1 MQRAAMPGDAKDGS
15 SMRLAFQQIHID
27 AARNAT
33 DDFNPF
39 HDPRKARLV
48 RGNPFA
54 GTIVLG
60 FQLEGLIEHA
70 IDLHRDAHAER
81 ATLEREGLHFSN
93 YQLTFASVLAP
104 GQRFGIEI
112 KPTIVAADRS
122 SLSNRVV
129 IRAEDRVAPPT
140 QGVAP
145 PTPGVA
151 PPTPGVAPPTPG
163 VAPPTPGVAPPTPGG
178 MVLIGYKRETRE
190 PLVAADRDPPAL
202 PALRLLPDRSFVP
215 GTACFLK
222 RKFLNTGNAKN
233 FLAGSLCDQGYYF
246 DEIAERVNFPDL
258 FPASLLSCA
267 LLEKAQQEGHDFLVD
282 PMVYMAHT
290 IAIDRRIA
298 RRLRSND
305 VLHMLVEGPET
316 VEGDKGLRTS
326 GVRKLRFRCFGL
338 VGHEEMLYRAEVLM
352 APLASILR

>member
-1 MQRAAMPGDAKDGS
+1 MGGAAMPGDAAAGGS
-15 SMRLAFQQIHID
+15 GPLAFQQIHID

-70 IDLHRDAHAER
+70 IDLYRDAHAER
-81 ATLEREGLHFSN
+81 AIVERDGLHFSN
-93 YQLTFASVLAP
+93 YQLTFANVLAP

-112 KPTIVAADRS
+112 KPTLAAADRS

-129 IRAEDRVAPPT
+129 IRVEGSVAPPT
-140 QGVAP
+140 LGVAP

-151 PPTPGVAPPTPG
+151 PPTPGL
-163 VAPPTPGVAPPTPGG
+163 
-178 MVLIGYKRETRE
+178 VLLGYKRETRE
-190 PLVAADRDPPAL
+190 PLVAIGHDPSPL
-202 PALRLLPDRSFVP
+202 PALRPLPDRTFVP

-258 FPASLLSCA
+258 FPVSLLSCA
-267 LLEKAQQEGHDFLVD
+267 LLEKAQQEGHDFLAD

-290 IAIDRRIA
+290 IAVDRRLA

-316 VEGDKGLRTS
+316 VEGEKGLKTS
-326 GVRKLRFRCFGL
+326 GVPKLRFRCFGL
-338 VGHEEMLYRAEVLM
+338 VGREEMLYRAEVLM

>member
-1 MQRAAMPGDAKDGS
+1 MQRAAMPGDATDGG
-15 SMRLAFQQIHID
+15 SMPFAFQQIHID

-81 ATLEREGLHFSN
+81 ATIEREGLHFSN

-140 QGVAP
+140 
-145 PTPGVA
+145 
-151 PPTPGVAPPTPG
+151 
-163 VAPPTPGVAPPTPGG
+163 PGVAPPTPGG

-202 PALRLLPDRSFVP
+202 PALRPLPDRSFVP

-316 VEGDKGLRTS
+316 VEGDKGLKTS

-338 VGHEEMLYRAEVLM
+338 VDQEHLLYRAEVLM
-352 APLASILR
+352 APLASIVR

>member
-1 MQRAAMPGDAKDGS
+1 MEHAGKRGDTSDGVAAA
-15 SMRLAFQQIHID
+15 LAFQQIHID
-27 AARNAT
+27 AVRNAT

-39 HDPRKARLV
+39 HDPRKARLI

-70 IDLHRDAHAER
+70 IDLHRDAHGER
-81 ATLEREGLHFSN
+81 AIVDRDELHFSN
-93 YQLTFASVLAP
+93 YQLTFANVLAP
-104 GQRFGIEI
+104 DERFRIEV
-112 KPTIVAADRS
+112 KPTIVATDPP

-129 IRAEDRVAPPT
+129 VRSEGAV
-140 QGVAP
+140 
-145 PTPGVA
+145 
-151 PPTPGVAPPTPG
+151 
-163 VAPPTPGVAPPTPGG
+163 
-178 MVLIGYKRETRE
+178 VLLGYKRETRE
-190 PLVAADRDPPAL
+190 PLVGSDRDPSPL
-202 PALRLLPDRSFVP
+202 PVLRPLPDRRIVP

-267 LLEKAQQEGHDFLVD
+267 LLEKAQQEGHDFLAD

-290 IAIDRRIA
+290 ISVDRRIA

-305 VLHMLVEGPET
+305 VLHMLIEDPET
-316 VEGDKGLRTS
+316 IEGEKGLRTS

-338 VGHEEMLYRAEVLM
+338 AGNEQMLYRAEVLM
-352 APLASILR
+352 APLASIVR

>member
-1 MQRAAMPGDAKDGS
+1 MPGDATDGS

-39 HDPRKARLV
+39 HDPRKAGLV

-70 IDLHRDAHAER
+70 IDLHRDEHAER
-81 ATLEREGLHFSN
+81 ATVEREGLHFSN

-122 SLSNRVV
+122 SLSNRLV
-129 IRAEDRVAPPT
+129 IRAE
-140 QGVAP
+140 G
-145 PTPGVA
+145 
-151 PPTPGVAPPTPG
+151 G

-190 PLVAADRDPPAL
+190 PLVAPDCDPPAL
-202 PALRLLPDRSFVP
+202 PALRPLPDRSFVP

-267 LLEKAQQEGHDFLVD
+267 LLEKAQQEGHDFLLD

-316 VEGDKGLRTS
+316 VEGDKGLKTS

-338 VGHEEMLYRAEVLM
+338 VGCEEMLYRAEVLM

>member
-1 MQRAAMPGDAKDGS
+1 MPGDAMDGNP
-15 SMRLAFQQIHID
+15 MPLAFQQIHVD

-60 FQLEGLIEHA
+60 FQLECLVEHA
-70 IDLHRDAHAER
+70 IDLYRDAHDER
-81 ATLEREGLHFSN
+81 AIVGQEGLHFSN
-93 YQLTFASVLAP
+93 YQLTFANVLAP

-112 KPTIVAADRS
+112 KPTIAAADRS

-129 IRAEDRVAPPT
+129 MRAEGTVAPR
-140 QGVAP
+140 
-145 PTPGVA
+145 TPGD
-151 PPTPGVAPPTPG
+151 
-163 VAPPTPGVAPPTPGG
+163 APPTPGVAPPTPGG
-178 MVLIGYKRETRE
+178 MVLLGYKRETRE
-190 PLVAADRDPPAL
+190 PLVAADRDPSPL
-202 PALRLLPDRSFVP
+202 PALRPLPDRTFVP

-267 LLEKAQQEGHDFLVD
+267 LLEKAQQEGHDFLAD
-282 PMVYMAHT
+282 PMVYMTHT
-290 IAIDRRIA
+290 IAVDRRIA

-305 VLHMLVEGPET
+305 VLHMLVGGPET
-316 VEGDKGLRTS
+316 VEGEKGLGTS

-338 VGHEEMLYRAEVLM
+338 VGQEQMLYRAEVLM

>member
-1 MQRAAMPGDAKDGS
+1 MPGDATDGG
-15 SMRLAFQQIHID
+15 SMPLAFQQIHID

-81 ATLEREGLHFSN
+81 ATVEREGLHFSN

-129 IRAEDRVAPPT
+129 IRAE
-140 QGVAP
+140 G
-145 PTPGVA
+145 
-151 PPTPGVAPPTPG
+151 G

-190 PLVAADRDPPAL
+190 PLVAPDCDPPAL
-202 PALRLLPDRSFVP
+202 PALRPLPDRSFVP

-246 DEIAERVNFPDL
+246 DEIAERVNFPEL

-290 IAIDRRIA
+290 IAVDRRIA

-316 VEGDKGLRTS
+316 VEGDKGLKTS

-338 VGHEEMLYRAEVLM
+338 VGQEQMLYRAEVLM

>member
-1 MQRAAMPGDAKDGS
+1 MPGDATDGGS
-15 SMRLAFQQIHID
+15 TPLAFQQIHID

-60 FQLEGLIEHA
+60 FQLEGLVEHA

-81 ATLEREGLHFSN
+81 ATIEREGLHFSN

-129 IRAEDRVAPPT
+129 IRAEGR
-140 QGVAP
+140 
-145 PTPGVA
+145 
-151 PPTPGVAPPTPG
+151 
-163 VAPPTPGVAPPTPGG
+163 VAPPTPGG

-202 PALRLLPDRSFVP
+202 PALRPLPDRSFVP

-233 FLAGSLCDQGYYF
+233 LLAGSLCDQGYYF

-258 FPASLLSCA
+258 FPVSLLSCA
-267 LLEKAQQEGHDFLVD
+267 LLEKAQLEGHDFLVD
-282 PMVYMAHT
+282 PMVYMAHM
-290 IAIDRRIA
+290 IAVDRRIA
-298 RRLRSND
+298 RGLRSND

-316 VEGDKGLRTS
+316 VEGDKGLKTS

-338 VGHEEMLYRAEVLM
+338 VGREAMLYRAEVLM
-352 APLASILR
+352 APLASIAR

>member
-1 MQRAAMPGDAKDGS
+1 M
-15 SMRLAFQQIHID
+15 
-27 AARNAT
+27 
-33 DDFNPF
+33 
-39 HDPRKARLV
+39 
-48 RGNPFA
+48 
-54 GTIVLG
+54 
-60 FQLEGLIEHA
+60 
-70 IDLHRDAHAER
+70 
-81 ATLEREGLHFSN
+81 
-93 YQLTFASVLAP
+93 
-104 GQRFGIEI
+104 
-112 KPTIVAADRS
+112 
-122 SLSNRVV
+122 
-129 IRAEDRVAPPT
+129 
-140 QGVAP
+140 
-145 PTPGVA
+145 
-151 PPTPGVAPPTPG
+151 
-163 VAPPTPGVAPPTPGG
+163 
-178 MVLIGYKRETRE
+178 
-190 PLVAADRDPPAL
+190 
-202 PALRLLPDRSFVP
+202 P

-290 IAIDRRIA
+290 IAVDRRIA

-316 VEGDKGLRTS
+316 VEGDKGLKTS

-338 VGHEEMLYRAEVLM
+338 VGQEEMLYRAEVLM

>member
-1 MQRAAMPGDAKDGS
+1 
-15 SMRLAFQQIHID
+15 
-27 AARNAT
+27 
-33 DDFNPF
+33 
-39 HDPRKARLV
+39 
-48 RGNPFA
+48 
-54 GTIVLG
+54 
-60 FQLEGLIEHA
+60 
-70 IDLHRDAHAER
+70 
-81 ATLEREGLHFSN
+81 
-93 YQLTFASVLAP
+93 
-104 GQRFGIEI
+104 
-112 KPTIVAADRS
+112 
-122 SLSNRVV
+122 
-129 IRAEDRVAPPT
+129 
-140 QGVAP
+140 
-145 PTPGVA
+145 
-151 PPTPGVAPPTPG
+151 
-163 VAPPTPGVAPPTPGG
+163 

-202 PALRLLPDRSFVP
+202 PALRPLPDRSFVP

>member
-1 MQRAAMPGDAKDGS
+1 MPGDATDGG
-15 SMRLAFQQIHID
+15 SMPLAFQQIHID

-81 ATLEREGLHFSN
+81 ATIEREGLHFSN

-129 IRAEDRVAPPT
+129 IRAE
-140 QGVAP
+140 G
-145 PTPGVA
+145 
-151 PPTPGVAPPTPG
+151 G

-202 PALRLLPDRSFVP
+202 PALRPLPDRSFVP

-290 IAIDRRIA
+290 IAVDRRIA

-316 VEGDKGLRTS
+316 VEGDKGLKTS

-338 VGHEEMLYRAEVLM
+338 VGQEQMLYRAEVLM

>member
-1 MQRAAMPGDAKDGS
+1 MPGDATDGS

-81 ATLEREGLHFSN
+81 ATIEREGLHFSN

-129 IRAEDRVAPPT
+129 IRAEDR
-140 QGVAP
+140 
-145 PTPGVA
+145 
-151 PPTPGVAPPTPG
+151 

-352 APLASILR
+352 APRASILR

>member
-1 MQRAAMPGDAKDGS
+1 MQRAAMPGDATDGS

-81 ATLEREGLHFSN
+81 ATIEREGLHFSN

-129 IRAEDRVAPPT
+129 IRAEDR
-140 QGVAP
+140 
-145 PTPGVA
+145 
-151 PPTPGVAPPTPG
+151 

>member
-1 MQRAAMPGDAKDGS
+1 
-15 SMRLAFQQIHID
+15 
-27 AARNAT
+27 
-33 DDFNPF
+33 
-39 HDPRKARLV
+39 
-48 RGNPFA
+48 
-54 GTIVLG
+54 
-60 FQLEGLIEHA
+60 
-70 IDLHRDAHAER
+70 
-81 ATLEREGLHFSN
+81 
-93 YQLTFASVLAP
+93 
-104 GQRFGIEI
+104 
-112 KPTIVAADRS
+112 
-122 SLSNRVV
+122 
-129 IRAEDRVAPPT
+129 
-140 QGVAP
+140 
-145 PTPGVA
+145 
-151 PPTPGVAPPTPG
+151 
-163 VAPPTPGVAPPTPGG
+163 

>member
-1 MQRAAMPGDAKDGS
+1 MQRAAMPGDATDGS

-81 ATLEREGLHFSN
+81 ATIEREGLHFSN

-140 QGVAP
+140 
-145 PTPGVA
+145 
-151 PPTPGVAPPTPG
+151 
-163 VAPPTPGVAPPTPGG
+163 PGVAPPTPGG

-202 PALRLLPDRSFVP
+202 PALRPLPDRSFVP

>member
-1 MQRAAMPGDAKDGS
+1 MQRAAMPGDATDGS

-81 ATLEREGLHFSN
+81 ATIEREGLHFSN

-129 IRAEDRVAPPT
+129 IRAEDR
-140 QGVAP
+140 
-145 PTPGVA
+145 
-151 PPTPGVAPPTPG
+151 

-305 VLHMLVEGPET
+305 VLHMLIEGPET
-316 VEGDKGLRTS
+316 VEGD
-326 GVRKLRFRCFGL
+326 
-338 VGHEEMLYRAEVLM
+338 
-352 APLASILR
+352 

>member
-1 MQRAAMPGDAKDGS
+1 MRGDAMNGGS
-15 SMRLAFQQIHID
+15 MTLAYQQIHID

-39 HDPRKARLV
+39 HDPRKAQLV

-54 GTIVLG
+54 GTIVMG

-70 IDLHRDAHAER
+70 IDLHRDAHAEH
-81 ATLEREGLHFSN
+81 ALVEQEALHFSN
-93 YQLTFASVLAP
+93 YQLTFANVLAP

-122 SLSNRVV
+122 SLANRVV
-129 IRAEDRVAPPT
+129 IRAEATGAPLTPGVAPPT
-140 QGVAP
+140 AGDTP

-151 PPTPGVAPPTPG
+151 PPTPAS
-163 VAPPTPGVAPPTPGG
+163 
-178 MVLIGYKRETRE
+178 MVLLGYKRETRE
-190 PLVAADRDPPAL
+190 PLVAPDCDPSPL
-202 PALRLLPDRSFVP
+202 PALRPLPDRSFVP

-267 LLEKAQQEGHDFLVD
+267 LLEKAQQEGHDFLAD

-290 IAIDRRIA
+290 IAVDRRIA

-305 VLHMLVEGPET
+305 VLHMLVEGPEI
-316 VEGDKGLRTS
+316 VEGEKGLKTS

>member
-1 MQRAAMPGDAKDGS
+1 MPGDATDGG
-15 SMRLAFQQIHID
+15 SMPLAFQQIHID

-81 ATLEREGLHFSN
+81 AIVEREGLHFSN
-93 YQLTFASVLAP
+93 YQLTFANVLAP

-122 SLSNRVV
+122 SLANRVV
-129 IRAEDRVAPPT
+129 IRAEGMVAPPAS
-140 QGVAP
+140 GVP
-145 PTPGVA
+145 
-151 PPTPGVAPPTPG
+151 
-163 VAPPTPGVAPPTPGG
+163 PPTPGG
-178 MVLIGYKRETRE
+178 MVLLGYKRETRE
-190 PLVAADRDPPAL
+190 PLVAPDRDPPAL
-202 PALRLLPDRSFVP
+202 PALRPLPDRSFVP

-282 PMVYMAHT
+282 PMVYMTHT
-290 IAIDRRIA
+290 IAVDRRIA
-298 RRLRSND
+298 RQLRSND

-316 VEGDKGLRTS
+316 VEGEKGLKTS

-338 VGHEEMLYRAEVLM
+338 VGQEEMLYRAEVLM

>member
-1 MQRAAMPGDAKDGS
+1 MPGDALEGGVTP
-15 SMRLAFQQIHID
+15 LAFQQIHID

-48 RGNPFA
+48 QGNPFT

-60 FQLEGLIEHA
+60 FQLEGLVEHA
-70 IDLHRDAHAER
+70 IDLHRDAHGER
-81 ATLEREGLHFSN
+81 AIIEREGLHFSN
-93 YQLTFASVLAP
+93 YQLTFANALAP
-104 GQRFGIEI
+104 GQRFAIEI
-112 KPTIVAADRS
+112 KPTMIAADRS
-122 SLSNRVV
+122 SLANRVV
-129 IRAEDRVAPPT
+129 IRAEGT
-140 QGVAP
+140 
-145 PTPGVA
+145 
-151 PPTPGVAPPTPG
+151 

-178 MVLIGYKRETRE
+178 MVLLGYKRETRE
-190 PLVAADRDPPAL
+190 PLVAGDRDPSPL
-202 PALRLLPDRSFVP
+202 PKLRPLADRTFVP

-246 DEIAERVNFPDL
+246 DEIADRVNFPDM

-267 LLEKAQQEGHDFLVD
+267 LLEKAQREGHDFLAD
-282 PMVYMAHT
+282 PMVYVAHT
-290 IAIDRRIA
+290 ITVDRRIA

-316 VEGDKGLRTS
+316 VEGEKGLKTS

-338 VGHEEMLYRAEVLM
+338 VDQEHLLYRAEVLL
-352 APLASILR
+352 APLASIVR

>member
-1 MQRAAMPGDAKDGS
+1 MPGDATGGGS
-15 SMRLAFQQIHID
+15 MPLAFQQIHVD

-81 ATLEREGLHFSN
+81 AIVDREGLHFSN
-93 YQLTFASVLAP
+93 YQLTFANVLAP

-122 SLSNRVV
+122 SLANRVV
-129 IRAEDRVAPPT
+129 IRAEGMVAPPAS
-140 QGVAP
+140 GVP
-145 PTPGVA
+145 
-151 PPTPGVAPPTPG
+151 
-163 VAPPTPGVAPPTPGG
+163 PPTPGG
-178 MVLIGYKRETRE
+178 MVLLGYKRETRD
-190 PLVAADRDPPAL
+190 PLVAADRDPSPL
-202 PALRLLPDRSFVP
+202 PALRPLPDRTFVR
-215 GTACFLK
+215 GTSCFLK

-267 LLEKAQQEGHDFLVD
+267 LLEKAQQEGHDFLAD
-282 PMVYMAHT
+282 PMVYMTHT
-290 IAIDRRIA
+290 IAVDRRIA

-305 VLHMLVEGPET
+305 VLHMLVGGPET
-316 VEGDKGLRTS
+316 VEGEKGLGTS

-338 VGHEEMLYRAEVLM
+338 VGQEQMLYRAEVLM

>member
-1 MQRAAMPGDAKDGS
+1 MQRAAMPGDATDGS
-15 SMRLAFQQIHID
+15 SMPLAFQQIHID

-81 ATLEREGLHFSN
+81 ATIEREGLHFSN

-140 QGVAP
+140 
-145 PTPGVA
+145 
-151 PPTPGVAPPTPG
+151 
-163 VAPPTPGVAPPTPGG
+163 PGVAPPTPGG

-202 PALRLLPDRSFVP
+202 PALRPLPDRSFVP

>member
-1 MQRAAMPGDAKDGS
+1 MPGDATDGG
-15 SMRLAFQQIHID
+15 SMPLAFQQIHID

-81 ATLEREGLHFSN
+81 ATVEREGLHFSN

-129 IRAEDRVAPPT
+129 IRAE
-140 QGVAP
+140 G
-145 PTPGVA
+145 
-151 PPTPGVAPPTPG
+151 G

-190 PLVAADRDPPAL
+190 PLVAPDCDPPAL
-202 PALRLLPDRSFVP
+202 PALRPLPDRSFVP

-246 DEIAERVNFPDL
+246 DEIAERVNFPEL

-267 LLEKAQQEGHDFLVD
+267 LLEKAHQEGHDFLVD

-290 IAIDRRIA
+290 IAVDRRIA

-316 VEGDKGLRTS
+316 VEGDKGLKTS

-338 VGHEEMLYRAEVLM
+338 VGQEQMLYRAEVLM

>member
-1 MQRAAMPGDAKDGS
+1 MPGDATDGG
-15 SMRLAFQQIHID
+15 SMPLAFQQIHID

-60 FQLEGLIEHA
+60 FQLEGLIEHT

-81 ATLEREGLHFSN
+81 AIVEREGLHFSN
-93 YQLTFASVLAP
+93 YQLTFANVLAP

-122 SLSNRVV
+122 SLANRVV
-129 IRAEDRVAPPT
+129 IRAEAM
-140 QGVAP
+140 
-145 PTPGVA
+145 
-151 PPTPGVAPPTPG
+151 VAPPTPG

-178 MVLIGYKRETRE
+178 MVLLGYKRETRE
-190 PLVAADRDPPAL
+190 PLVAPDRDPSPL
-202 PALRLLPDRSFVP
+202 PALRPLPDRSFVP

-290 IAIDRRIA
+290 IAVDRRIA

-305 VLHMLVEGPET
+305 VLHMLVEGPEI
-316 VEGDKGLRTS
+316 VEGEKGLKTS

>member
-1 MQRAAMPGDAKDGS
+1 MRYIRAGKYISDPHFRQRHMQRAAMPGDATDGS

-81 ATLEREGLHFSN
+81 ATIEREGLHFSN

-129 IRAEDRVAPPT
+129 IRAEDR
-140 QGVAP
+140 
-145 PTPGVA
+145 
-151 PPTPGVAPPTPG
+151 

>member
-1 MQRAAMPGDAKDGS
+1 MPGDATDGS

-81 ATLEREGLHFSN
+81 ATIEREGLHFSN

-129 IRAEDRVAPPT
+129 IRAEDR
-140 QGVAP
+140 
-145 PTPGVA
+145 
-151 PPTPGVAPPTPG
+151 

>member
-1 MQRAAMPGDAKDGS
+1 MQRAAMPGDATAGS
-15 SMRLAFQQIHID
+15 SMPLAFQQIHID

-81 ATLEREGLHFSN
+81 ATIEREGLHFSN

-129 IRAEDRVAPPT
+129 IRAEDR
-140 QGVAP
+140 
-145 PTPGVA
+145 
-151 PPTPGVAPPTPG
+151 

>member
-1 MQRAAMPGDAKDGS
+1 
-15 SMRLAFQQIHID
+15 MRLAFQQIHID

-81 ATLEREGLHFSN
+81 ATVEREGLHFSN

-129 IRAEDRVAPPT
+129 IRAE
-140 QGVAP
+140 G
-145 PTPGVA
+145 
-151 PPTPGVAPPTPG
+151 G

-202 PALRLLPDRSFVP
+202 PALRPLPDRSFVP

>member
-1 MQRAAMPGDAKDGS
+1 MP
-15 SMRLAFQQIHID
+15 LAFQQIHID

-60 FQLEGLIEHA
+60 FQLEGLIEHT
-70 IDLHRDAHAER
+70 IDLHRDAHVER
-81 ATLEREGLHFSN
+81 AIVEREGLHFSN
-93 YQLTFASVLAP
+93 YQLTFANVLAP

-112 KPTIVAADRS
+112 KPTIAAADRS

-129 IRAEDRVAPPT
+129 IRAEGT
-140 QGVAP
+140 VAP

-151 PPTPGVAPPTPG
+151 PPTPGS
-163 VAPPTPGVAPPTPGG
+163 
-178 MVLIGYKRETRE
+178 MVLLGYKRETRE
-190 PLVAADRDPPAL
+190 PLVAADRDPSPL
-202 PALRLLPDRSFVP
+202 PALRPLPDRTFVP

-246 DEIAERVNFPDL
+246 DEIAERVSFPDL
-258 FPASLLSCA
+258 FPAALLSCA
-267 LLEKAQQEGHDFLVD
+267 LLEKAQQEGHDFLAD

-290 IAIDRRIA
+290 IAVDRRLA

>member
-1 MQRAAMPGDAKDGS
+1 
-15 SMRLAFQQIHID
+15 
-27 AARNAT
+27 
-33 DDFNPF
+33 
-39 HDPRKARLV
+39 
-48 RGNPFA
+48 
-54 GTIVLG
+54 
-60 FQLEGLIEHA
+60 
-70 IDLHRDAHAER
+70 
-81 ATLEREGLHFSN
+81 
-93 YQLTFASVLAP
+93 
-104 GQRFGIEI
+104 
-112 KPTIVAADRS
+112 
-122 SLSNRVV
+122 
-129 IRAEDRVAPPT
+129 
-140 QGVAP
+140 
-145 PTPGVA
+145 
-151 PPTPGVAPPTPG
+151 
-163 VAPPTPGVAPPTPGG
+163 

-190 PLVAADRDPPAL
+190 PLVAPDRDPPAL
-202 PALRLLPDRSFVP
+202 PVLRPLPDRSFVP

-290 IAIDRRIA
+290 IAVDRRIA

-316 VEGDKGLRTS
+316 VEGDKGLKTS

-338 VGHEEMLYRAEVLM
+338 VGCEEMLYRAEVLM